1 MSKVLSEDDD
11 AFYLF
16 FSERIKGQERVDY
29 QGTATVWL
37 TTTEMGFSLIEK
49 PNEIECTKNVRD
61 GKVSDRYL
69 ALVISRFAIEILA
82 NVATESDP
90 WISKPKM

>member
-1 MSKVLSEDDD
+1 M
-11 AFYLF
+11 
-16 FSERIKGQERVDY
+16 DY

>member
-1 MSKVLSEDDD
+1 
-11 AFYLF
+11 
-16 FSERIKGQERVDY
+16 VDY

-37 TTTEMGFSLIEK
+37 TTTEMGFSLTEK

-82 NVATESDP
+82 NVATESE
-90 WISKPKM
+90 ISKPKM